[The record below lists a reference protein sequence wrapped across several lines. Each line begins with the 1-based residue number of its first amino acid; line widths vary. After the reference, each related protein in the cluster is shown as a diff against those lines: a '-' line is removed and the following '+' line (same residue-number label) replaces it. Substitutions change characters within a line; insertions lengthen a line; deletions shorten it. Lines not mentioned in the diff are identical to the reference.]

1 MCLHAATTRTRT
13 TLTTEEDAVLG
24 TQDNSQFVA
33 AATRDLQRTSCNAAT
48 KGEIYGSF
56 RSRFPLAIWMGRESR
71 AEIISVNI
79 LHLIN
84 NANSQAAL
92 TAVATKV
99 CNEVRPTLLPAMR

>member
-1 MCLHAATTRTRT
+1 MCLHAATTRT

-24 TQDNSQFVA
+24 PQDNSQFVA
-33 AATRDLQRTSCNAAT
+33 AATRDLQRTSRHAA
-48 KGEIYGSF
+48 KAKFMAPSVAI
-56 RSRFPLAIWMGRESR
+56 FPTIWGRKIH

-99 CNEVRPTLLPAMR
+99 CNIVGPTLSPVMR